1 MQFIVHSRHN
11 PFFNL
16 ASEEYLLKNSSDSY
30 FMLWQNEPS
39 VIVGCHQNTAAEVD
53 LNKTLEHTIKVARRI
68 TGGGAV
74 YHDLGNINFSLIEN
88 SHESRNTSNTYAE
101 LSLPIIE
108 TLAKL
113 GVKAELSGR
122 NDILVDGKKIAGC
135 AINSWKKRTLL
146 HGAMLFSADL
156 NMLAKV
162 LTPHNT
168 KFEGKA
174 VQSVSSRVANVQ
186 QFLASPIDASE
197 FKQLL
202 KNNIEKHFNCSSRD
216 FTPIELAEIENL
228 CQSKFALDEWNYSK
242 ISPHSFSKVMRTSG
256 GNIEVK
262 ISFSDGRIENIQL
275 FGDFFSEN
283 NIKELEKVLCGSLYS
298 PEAVKTAL
306 SSITLS
312 KYIKGVKVDEL
323 LSLIF

>member
-1 MQFIVHSRHN
+1 MQFIVHNRHN

-53 LNKTLEHTIKVARRI
+53 LSKALEHNIKVARRI

-74 YHDLGNINFSLIEN
+74 YHDLGNVNFSLIEN
-88 SHESRNTSNTYAE
+88 SSENGNASNTYAE

-122 NDILVDGKKIAGC
+122 NDIIADGKKIAGC
-135 AINSWKKRTLL
+135 AVNSWKKRTLL

-156 NMLAKV
+156 SMLAKV
-162 LTPHNT
+162 LTPHNS

-186 QFLASPIDASE
+186 QLLTSPIDALE

-216 FTPIELAEIENL
+216 FTQIELGEIEKL
-228 CQSKFALDEWNYSK
+228 CQSKFALDEWNYNK
-242 ISPHSFSKVMRTSG
+242 VSPHSFSKVMRTSG
-256 GNIEVK
+256 GNVEVK
-262 ISFSDGRIENIQL
+262 MNFSGGRIENIQL
-275 FGDFFSEN
+275 FGDFFSED
-283 NIKELEKVLCGSLYS
+283 NIKELEKTLRGSLYS
-298 PEAVKTAL
+298 PEAVKTTL

-312 KYIKGVKVDEL
+312 NYIKEIKVDEL
-323 LSLIF
+323 LSLMF